1 LDNRNFPDRRGPM
14 WSADVIGEAS
24 PPTERLNASAGFRSY

>member
-14 WSADVIGEAS
+14 WSADVIGEGFAS
-24 PPTERLNASAGFRSY
+24 HGKA